1 MEKICRSRRF
11 YYYLFY
17 YIFQQL
23 HVSEN
28 RSRPPLGSSLRWC
41 CKVHFIDR
49 VQLAGKVMRDSVKL
63 VDCFTVVVST
73 PLILYGCCWP
83 IWRPFVSTTKQNQQ
97 HNRAQLYNA
106 LWVKHETPWCWNPA
120 LGSQPWLFQLSII
133 YYVSAHWKRMW
144 SQVCSPKSPRSKL
157 PHIGKLL
164 FP

>member
-1 MEKICRSRRF
+1 MSVRTD
-11 YYYLFY
+11 LD
-17 YIFQQL
+17 L
-23 HVSEN
+23 HLVLVSGDAAKSILLTEC
-28 RSRPPLGSSLRWC
+28 SLQAKWWETQWSWWTVLRY
-41 CKVHFIDR
+41 KTSTYR
-49 VQLAGKVMRDSVKL
+49 
-63 VDCFTVVVST
+63 FTVVVST